1 VTYTHTRIAKRFAAL
16 KAAGQKAFI
25 PFIPAGDPDLEIFAQ
40 LLAHLPKAG
49 ADLIEIG
56 MPFSDPMA
64 DGPAIERANLR
75 AFAAGITLR
84 KILDAVATFRRHDH
98 DTPIILMG
106 YANPLY
112 YYGIEKFAADAKH
125 AGVDGL
131 IIADLPPEEDDE
143 LHAAA
148 GRHTR
153 AIILSRGY
161 RPGL

>member
-25 PFIPAGDPDLEIFAQ
+25 PFITAGDPDLEIFAQ

-106 YANPLY
+106 YANPPQWPPPRGPNPPKALSA
-112 YYGIEKFAADAKH
+112 KSAPRRMCPPSFMAASKH
-125 AGVDGL
+125 
-131 IIADLPPEEDDE
+131 
-143 LHAAA
+143 
-148 GRHTR
+148 RC
-153 AIILSRGY
+153 
-161 RPGL
+161 